1 MGRRTIVLVSALLIA
16 ALGVLLVLL
25 YVRGADNRAGSG
37 RKTETVLVATQTIA
51 TGTTGEQAEADGL
64 YTSKAISADSVAEGA
79 LTSIDEVK
87 SLVSLTTVFP
97 GQQLVRAGWGQAQS
111 VTSIPVPSGYLA
123 VSVQLGDPQRVAGFL
138 GPGSEVAVFATVPD
152 PSATAGNGGNVTT
165 TLLRK
170 VTVITV
176 GNVAPVTEAS
186 PSSSSSSDTISR
198 AIVTLALTQEQAQ
211 KVIYAQSRGQ
221 LYLGLVSTGTT
232 LAPLPPTSLQNLLD

>member
-16 ALGVLLVLL
+16 ALGVLLVFL
-25 YVRGADNRAGSG
+25 YVRGADNRADAG
-37 RKTETVLVATQTIA
+37 RKTETVLVASQTIA
-51 TGTTGEQAEADGL
+51 MGTTGEQAEADSL
-64 YTSKAISADSVAEGA
+64 YTSKAISVDSVAEGA
-79 LTSIDEVK
+79 LTSIDDVK

-97 GQQLVRAGWGQAQS
+97 GQQLVRAGWGQPQS
-111 VTSIPVPSGYLA
+111 ATSIPVPSGYLA
-123 VSVQLGDPQRVAGFL
+123 VSIQLGDPQRVAGFL
-138 GPGSEVAVFATVPD
+138 GAGSQVAIFATIPD
-152 PSATAGNGGNVTT
+152 PSAAAGNGGNVTT

-176 GNVAPVTEAS
+176 GNVDPVPEAS
-186 PSSSSSSDTISR
+186 ASSSSSGDTISR

-221 LYLGLVSTGTT
+221 LYLGLVSSGTN